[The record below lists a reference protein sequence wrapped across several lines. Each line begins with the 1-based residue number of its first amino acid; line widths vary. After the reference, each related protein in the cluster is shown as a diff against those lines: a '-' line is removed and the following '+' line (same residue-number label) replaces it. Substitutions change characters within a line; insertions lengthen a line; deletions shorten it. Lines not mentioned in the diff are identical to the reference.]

1 VKHQRG
7 ITLLEVLV
15 ATVIMG
21 IAVAGVLN
29 GLAAASRNAAH
40 LTDYDRATMLA
51 RSKMDELLVDH
62 RIPRKI
68 PIEGVFPDGGGW
80 RARILPFE
88 TASGA
93 GPGNWVV
100 DRVELEVWWLNGST
114 RRSYTLEGYRRGLLQ
129 PGDLEGAAE

>member
-1 VKHQRG
+1 M
-7 ITLLEVLV
+7 TPPEPPD
-15 ATVIMG
+15 
-21 IAVAGVLN
+21 AGHESIGAIGGRHIDSRDNAGPIEN
-29 GLAAASRNAAH
+29 GRAAGGSSN
-40 LTDYDRATMLA
+40 
-51 RSKMDELLVDH
+51 
-62 RIPRKI
+62 PPKI

-114 RRSYTLEGYRRGLLQ
+114 RRSYTLEGYRRSLLQ
-129 PGDLEGAAE
+129 PGDLQGAAE